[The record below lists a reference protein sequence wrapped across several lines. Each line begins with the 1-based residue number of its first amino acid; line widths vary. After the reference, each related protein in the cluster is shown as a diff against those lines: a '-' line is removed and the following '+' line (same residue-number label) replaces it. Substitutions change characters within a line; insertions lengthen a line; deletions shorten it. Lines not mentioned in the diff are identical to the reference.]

1 MTIKNRPN
9 GLLFIVNGGNDEA
22 RLGLLAVHNFYTP
35 FLFFLR
41 KTALRQVVHR
51 DVTRPHFVRS
61 SHLPKSAEL
70 AKAIFTTINSAIKKE
85 PIKGSL
91 LMAGTTRLSWVAR
104 VKRQFRIL
112 LFGLCPIAKLLQPL
126 LAPRSNSGRFKT
138 TCGEFVKWQSAWEER
153 TQSLIIRNCR
163 SSIAWH

>member
-1 MTIKNRPN
+1 M
-9 GLLFIVNGGNDEA
+9 LFIVNGGNDEA

-70 AKAIFTTINSAIKKE
+70 AKAILTTFNSAIKK
-85 PIKGSL
+85 SHTRWLL
-91 LMAGTTRLSWVAR
+91 LMAGTTRLE
-104 VKRQFRIL
+104 
-112 LFGLCPIAKLLQPL
+112 
-126 LAPRSNSGRFKT
+126 LATSCVTGMRSNQTELRSHIKLSFVNRIVAQFGSEFEPGFPLGRL
-138 TCGEFVKWQSAWEER
+138 VSYAPI
-153 TQSLIIRNCR
+153 LNCHR
-163 SSIAWH
+163 AIQAT

>member
-1 MTIKNRPN
+1 M
-9 GLLFIVNGGNDEA
+9 
-22 RLGLLAVHNFYTP
+22 AVHNFYTP

-70 AKAIFTTINSAIKKE
+70 AKAILTTINSAIKK
-85 PIKGSL
+85 SHTRWLL

-112 LFGLCPIAKLLQPL
+112 LLGLCPIAKLLQPL
-126 LAPRSNSGRFKT
+126 LAPRSNS
-138 TCGEFVKWQSAWEER
+138 
-153 TQSLIIRNCR
+153 IIRSRLCR
-163 SSIAWH
+163 FLGIKKEGVNTFSLNGGNDEARTRDLMRDRHAL